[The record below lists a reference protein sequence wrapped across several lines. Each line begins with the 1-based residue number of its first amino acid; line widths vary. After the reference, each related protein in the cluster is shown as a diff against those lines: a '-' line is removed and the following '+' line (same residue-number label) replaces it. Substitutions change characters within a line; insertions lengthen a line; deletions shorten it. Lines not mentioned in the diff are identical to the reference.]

1 MSWEIF
7 KQNILR
13 RANSP
18 DSIQDVDT
26 VAKLWATEYDACM
39 KRGGDVV
46 NRVAIK
52 KGNTEIMEQLFR
64 AALLKGQSSTAPF
77 DLVGELGKGV
87 IAYWTGAIMN
97 EFPIPLIPAPGSIQ
111 NIAVTSNIVV
121 NAGVWIPP
129 IPSPPL
135 SVETQSLLQNIPDDN
150 NTFEG
155 AQEVVQETGVEFLTD
170 GGDVGGQQLEE
181 LKNDFP
187 PDNPPFI
194 EVSSEEAEI
203 ESEKI
208 PDPKDEGIPEKQ
220 IKCDGTMQYD
230 TKISDTLTLADLTI
244 KPIFPHKLKE
254 QRGYSKET
262 LICNLQNLAQ
272 NIIEPLK
279 AKYSDTRIN
288 SAFRGTPSIPGGV
301 SQHEKG
307 EAVDVQFPGISNSEY
322 LSRAKWV
329 AVNLPVD
336 QIIFEHGNSI
346 WLHISTKRD
355 GNQRGQKLTMY
366 EGKYEP
372 GFKLYYKN

>member
-18 DSIQDVDT
+18 ESIQDVDA

-52 KGNTEIMEQLFR
+52 KGNTEIMEQLFK

-87 IAYWTGAIMN
+87 IAYWTGAVMN

-111 NIAVTSNIVV
+111 NVAVTANIVV
-121 NAGVWIPP
+121 NPGVWIPP

-155 AQEVVQETGVEFLTD
+155 AQGAVQETGVEFLTD
-170 GGDVGGQQLEE
+170 GGDTGGQQLEE

-187 PDNPPFI
+187 PDAPLF
-194 EVSSEEAEI
+194 EQVSSEEAET
-203 ESEKI
+203 EAEKVET
-208 PDPKDEGIPEKQ
+208 PKDENVPKKE
-220 IKCDGTMQYD
+220 IKCDSTIQYD

-244 KPIFPHKLKE
+244 KALFAHKLKE

-279 AKYSDTRIN
+279 AKYPDVRIN
-288 SAFRGTPSIPGGV
+288 SAFRGAPSIPGGV

-307 EAVDVQFPGISNSEY
+307 EAVDIQFPGISNSEY
-322 LSRAKWV
+322 LRRAKWAV
-329 AVNLPVD
+329 VNLPVD

-355 GNQRGQKLTMY
+355 GEQRGQKLTMY
-366 EGKYEP
+366 GGKYES
-372 GFKLYYKN
+372 GFKLYYKD

>member
-18 DSIQDVDT
+18 ESIQDIDA

-39 KRGGDVV
+39 KRGGDIV

-52 KGNTEIMEQLFR
+52 KGNVEIMEQLFK
-64 AALLKGQSSTAPF
+64 AALLKGQSSNVPF

-87 IAYWTGAIMN
+87 IAYWNGAVLN
-97 EFPIPLIPAPGSIQ
+97 EFPIPIIPAPGTIQ
-111 NIAVTSNIVV
+111 NIAVTSNVVV
-121 NAGVWIPP
+121 NPGTWIPP

-135 SVETQSLLQNIPDDN
+135 SLETQELLQNIPDDN

-155 AQEVVQETGVEFLTD
+155 AQQAVAETGVEFLTD
-170 GGDVGGQQLEE
+170 GGDNGGQQLEE
-181 LKNDFP
+181 LKMEFP
-187 PDNPPFI
+187 PDNPSF
-194 EVSSEEAEI
+194 EQFSAEEAQIQADSVE
-203 ESEKI
+203 EPTDEKI
-208 PDPKDEGIPEKQ
+208 EEKDV
-220 IKCDGTMQYD
+220 KCNSKIGYD
-230 TKISDTLTLADLTI
+230 DKISDTLTLADLSI
-244 KPIFPHKLKE
+244 KCIFPHKIKE

-279 AKYSDTRIN
+279 KKYPNTRIN
-288 SAFRGTPSIPGGV
+288 SAFRGTASIPGGV

-307 EAVDVQFPGISNSEY
+307 EACDIQFPGISNSEY
-322 LSRAKWV
+322 MARAKWV
-329 AVNLPVD
+329 VKNLPVD

-355 GNQRGQKLTMY
+355 GNQRGQQLTMY
-366 EGKYEP
+366 KGKYEP
-372 GFKLYYKN
+372 GFKLYFNN

>member
-18 DSIQDVDT
+18 ESIQNVDT

-39 KRGGDVV
+39 KRGGDVI

-52 KGNTEIMEQLFR
+52 KGNVEIMEQLFK
-64 AALLKGQSSTAPF
+64 AALLKGQNSQTQF

-87 IAYWTGAIMN
+87 IAYWNGAIMN
-97 EFPIPLIPAPGSIQ
+97 EFPIPIIPAAGSIQ
-111 NIAVTSNIVV
+111 NIAVTSNVVV
-121 NAGVWIPP
+121 NPGTWIPP
-129 IPSPPL
+129 IPSPPA
-135 SVETQSLLQNIPDDN
+135 SPETQQLLQTIPDDN

-155 AQEVVQETGVEFLTD
+155 AQEAVAETGVEFLTD
-170 GGDVGGQQLEE
+170 GGDPGGQQLEE
-181 LKNDFP
+181 LKAEFP
-187 PDNPPFI
+187 EDNPPF
-194 EVSSEEAEI
+194 EQFGAEEAELTA
-203 ESEKI
+203 ENVEEPPDEKVE
-208 PDPKDEGIPEKQ
+208 PKD
-220 IKCDGTMQYD
+220 IKCDSGIDYD
-230 TKISDTLTLADLTI
+230 TKISDNLTLADLSI
-244 KPIFPHKLKE
+244 KCIFPHKIKA

-279 AKYSDTRIN
+279 EKYPNTRIN
-288 SAFRGTPSIPGGV
+288 SAFRGTASIPGGV

-307 EAVDVQFPGISNSEY
+307 EAVDIQFPGISNEEY
-322 LSRAKWV
+322 MRRAKW
-329 AVNLPVD
+329 AVKNLPVD

-366 EGKYEP
+366 KGNYEP
-372 GFKLYYKN
+372 GFKLYFKD